1 LEIYFRKEFSGI
13 NIEAVPNG
21 ESILNFRKDLGMSRV
36 ASGAIVLQNS
46 RPGRYGLVRQ
56 IGASS
61 GTMDLPRSAV
71 RHRSIAASLS
81 LGHALMI
88 AHANWEKKDYI
99 QMKTTNSNDSNERK
113 STNYTRAHVIS
124 DDSLELPLTE
134 RQETEGSCSKLS
146 GVSPH
151 SQARR

>member
-56 IGASS
+56 IGVSS

-71 RHRSIAASLS
+71 RHRSIAASSS

-99 QMKTTNSNDSNERK
+99 QMNENNK
-113 STNYTRAHVIS
+113 F
-124 DDSLELPLTE
+124 E
-134 RQETEGSCSKLS
+134 
-146 GVSPH
+146 
-151 SQARR
+151 